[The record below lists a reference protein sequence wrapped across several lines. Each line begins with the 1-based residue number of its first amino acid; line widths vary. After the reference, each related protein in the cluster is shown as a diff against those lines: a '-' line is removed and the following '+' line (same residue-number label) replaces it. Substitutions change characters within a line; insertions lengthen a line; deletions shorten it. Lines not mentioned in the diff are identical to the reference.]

1 MLYAPYQSAT
11 ATTRLPRLR
20 AVVRPDLATLPDAE
34 LAGAIA
40 SELGSDAAELE
51 SFLSGLQQFGQA
63 VLQRAPSILSG
74 LAQGGLVGGLPGAII
89 GGVAGGLTAP
99 APAGPQRAPGPR
111 PSAGGPPPAAMG
123 PAAGGGAAASL
134 LGLLANPSV
143 QQAMT
148 QMVMGR
154 TGGQQVTLPGGEHV
168 PNQAFAELIREV
180 ADQAL
185 AESAAQNGEATAEDL
200 PEYLTEHR
208 RRGASEDPVLRAA
221 VLLRLL
227 EPPTT
232 VVPVATPAQPA
243 IPAPAAPG
251 AWPQQ
256 PAGAAQPAPPGPPAA
271 TGPPGAG
278 PLGAYTPPDLGAQG
292 PTVYSLDQSYRE
304 QVNQAWADWEFDQA
318 LEDVLG
324 GPGSTGGM
332 GS

>member
-1 MLYAPYQSAT
+1 
-11 ATTRLPRLR
+11 
-20 AVVRPDLATLPDAE
+20 
-34 LAGAIA
+34 
-40 SELGSDAAELE
+40 
-51 SFLSGLQQFGQA
+51 
-63 VLQRAPSILSG
+63 
-74 LAQGGLVGGLPGAII
+74 
-89 GGVAGGLTAP
+89 
-99 APAGPQRAPGPR
+99 
-111 PSAGGPPPAAMG
+111 MG
-123 PAAGGGAAASL
+123 PAAGGGAAAGL

-143 QQAMT
+143 QQAMM

-208 RRGASEDPVLRAA
+208 RRGASVDPVLRAA

-232 VVPVATPAQPA
+232 VVPVATPQPA
-243 IPAPAAPG
+243 MPAPAAPG

-271 TGPPGAG
+271 TGPPGAGPLGAG